1 MSVSR
6 SARARGAGVAPDM
19 NVTPLVDVVL
29 VLLIIFMVVTPLLKQ
44 EVPIEL
50 PIADTSQSAADG
62 SQVTISLAADGR
74 ALVNGVEAPT
84 GELAERLTALYA
96 GRTDKTIFLEA
107 DRALP
112 HGRVVDLMDDVRAAG
127 VVRIGVVTK
136 REPIPQGPLAPA
148 SPALEVPAAHAM
160 P

>member
-1 MSVSR
+1 
-6 SARARGAGVAPDM
+6 
-19 NVTPLVDVVL
+19 
-29 VLLIIFMVVTPLLKQ
+29 
-44 EVPIEL
+44 
-50 PIADTSQSAADG
+50 
-62 SQVTISLAADGR
+62 
-74 ALVNGVEAPT
+74 VNGVEAPA
-84 GELAERLTALYA
+84 GELAERLSALYA

-136 REPIPQGPLAPA
+136 REPIPPGSLAPA
-148 SPALEVPAAHAM
+148 SPALEVPAARAM

>member
-1 MSVSR
+1 MAVHVTASEEVK
-6 SARARGAGVAPDM
+6 AEI

-29 VLLIIFMVVTPLLKQ
+29 VLLILFMVVTPLLKQ
-44 EVPIEL
+44 ELPIEL
-50 PIADTSQSAADG
+50 PIADTSQPAADV

-74 ALVNGVEAPT
+74 ALVNGVEAPA
-84 GELAERLTALYA
+84 GELAARLTALYA
-96 GRTDKTIFLEA
+96 NRADKTIYLEA

-136 REPIPQGPLAPA
+136 REPVPPGPLAAA
-148 SPALEVPAAHAM
+148 SAPSEAPAAHAI